1 MLACFAGQLKVVK
14 MLRQAGARYD
24 DFDRGGSTPL
34 HWAVDGGNTYLLEWM
49 IEDGAQVNIPDHNC
63 GWTPLLRCGM
73 YMSSEPHQWRNG

>member
-63 GWTPLLRCGM
+63 GWTTPSWIFIVLV
-73 YMSSEPHQWRNG
+73 H